1 MGRPYQP
8 SLLRLLHGATAVLVP
23 LAWLSGLLV
32 YSNLDGRWG
41 RLPWRIGG
49 DWIDLHG
56 STGVLL
62 WPVTLL
68 FGVYALSVGRRRLQQ
83 PANALA
89 LLALALA
96 VGSGKL
102 MQEDWLRQGVLD
114 HWVYGVHLVAWLAIA
129 LCVAVHVGAVLQRG
143 GLPLARSMA
152 SWRMQAND
160 QPRHWIGQVRRAL
173 GQRR

>member
-1 MGRPYQP
+1 M
-8 SLLRLLHGATAVLVP
+8 P

-62 WPVTLL
+62 WPV
-68 FGVYALSVGRRRLQQ
+68 
-83 PANALA
+83 A

-102 MQEDWLRQGVLD
+102 MQEDWLRQGELD

-129 LCVAVHVGAVLQRG
+129 LCVAVHVEAVLQRG